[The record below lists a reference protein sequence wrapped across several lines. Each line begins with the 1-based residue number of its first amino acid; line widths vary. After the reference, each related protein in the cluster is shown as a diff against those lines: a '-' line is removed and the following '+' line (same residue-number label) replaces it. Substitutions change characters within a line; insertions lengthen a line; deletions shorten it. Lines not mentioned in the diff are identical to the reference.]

1 MERKTNLTL
10 HLIQVLNK
18 ILRMNYLD
26 NLFFAILLTFGAYYF
41 VKNVKKIIRNINLG
55 QAINR
60 SDNASERWK
69 NMAMIALGQ
78 SKMVKRP
85 VAGILHIIVYLGFV
99 IINIEV
105 LEIIIDGLFGTHRV
119 FSFLGI
125 VYDLLIGSF
134 EILAL
139 LVLVAVIVFLIRRN
153 GIKLKRFISSDLK
166 GWPKSDANYILYFEI
181 VLMSLFLLMN
191 AADFHLQNI
200 SGGFGHYHQAGS
212 FPISQYIAPFFD
224 GMNPTSVAF
233 FERIFWWIHITGILI
248 FLNYLY
254 FSKHLHILLAFP
266 NTYFADLNPKG
277 QLDNLASVTK
287 EVRLMMDPNADPYA
301 TPVIDETR
309 GGAELSEANAAPTKF
324 GASDVQDL
332 NWVQLLNAYTCTE
345 CGRCTSSCPANQ
357 TGKKLS
363 PRKIM
368 MDTRDRLEE
377 VGKNIDANK
386 GVFIPDNKSLLNDYI
401 SSEELWACTSCN
413 ACVEE
418 CPVNISPLSIIMDM
432 RRYLVME
439 QSAAPM
445 PLNAMMTNIENNG
458 APWQYNQQDRL
469 NWKNEN

>member
-1 MERKTNLTL
+1 MS
-10 HLIQVLNK
+10 
-18 ILRMNYLD
+18 YLD
-26 NLFFAILLTFGAYYF
+26 NILFAILLIIGFGYF
-41 VKNVKKIIRNINLG
+41 FSNIRKIYRNVNLG
-55 QAINR
+55 IEVDR
-60 SDNASERWK
+60 KDNPSERWK

-85 VAGILHIIVYLGFV
+85 IAGILHIIVYIGFV
-99 IINIEV
+99 IINIEL

-119 FSFLGI
+119 FAFLGTTYN
-125 VYDLLIGSF
+125 VLIASF

-139 LVLVAVIVFLIRRN
+139 LVLVAVTIFWIRRN
-153 GIKLKRFISSDLK
+153 VVRLKRFMNPEMK
-166 GWPKSDANYILYFEI
+166 GYPKNDANYILYFEV
-181 VLMSLFLLMN
+181 VLMTLFLLMN
-191 AADFHLQNI
+191 ASDFHLQNVP
-200 SGGFGHYHQAGS
+200 GGFSHFIKAGS
-212 FPISQYIAPFFD
+212 FPVSQFIEPIFN
-224 GMNPTSVAF
+224 GMPNETVLILT
-233 FERIFWWIHITGILI
+233 ETFWWLHIAGILV
-248 FLNYLY
+248 FMNYLY

-266 NTYFADLNPKG
+266 NTYFADLKPLG
-277 QLDNLASVTK
+277 QFDNLEAVTK
-287 EVRLMMDPNADPYA
+287 EVKMMMDPNADPFA
-301 TPVIDETR
+301 TAPAP
-309 GGAELSEANAAPTKF
+309 AEGEVPSKF

-386 GVFIPDNKSLLNDYI
+386 GIFIPDNKTLLKDYI
-401 SSEELWACTSCN
+401 TPEELWACTSCN
-413 ACVEE
+413 ASVEE

>member
-1 MERKTNLTL
+1 MS
-10 HLIQVLNK
+10 
-18 ILRMNYLD
+18 YLD
-26 NLFFAILLTFGAYYF
+26 NLLFALILILGFGFF
-41 VKNVKKIIRNINLG
+41 VSNVKKLIRNIKLG
-55 QAINR
+55 RDINR
-60 SDNASERWK
+60 NDNPSERWK

-85 VAGILHIIVYLGFV
+85 IAGFLHIIVYVGFV
-99 IINIEV
+99 IINLEL

-119 FSFLGI
+119 FAFMGGF
-125 VYDLLIGSF
+125 YDVLIASF

-139 LVLVAVIVFLIRRN
+139 LVIVAVIAFWIRRN
-153 GIKLKRFISSDLK
+153 TIKLKRFISSDLK

-181 VLMSLFLLMN
+181 VLMTLFLVMN
-191 AADFHLQNI
+191 AADFHLQNLN
-200 SGGFGHYHQAGS
+200 GGTAGYPIAGS
-212 FPISQYIAPFFD
+212 FPVSQYVAVFFQEMAT
-224 GMNPTSVAF
+224 GSVILI
-233 FERIFWWIHITGILI
+233 ERTAWWLHIIGILI

-266 NTYFADLNPKG
+266 NTYFADLNAKG
-277 QLDNLASVTK
+277 KFDNLESVTN
-287 EVRLMMDPNADPYA
+287 EVKLMMDPSADPF
-301 TPVIDETR
+301 
-309 GGAELSEANAAPTKF
+309 AAPANPDAVPAKF
-324 GASDVQDL
+324 GASDVTDL

-345 CGRCTSSCPANQ
+345 CGRCSSSCPATQ

-386 GVFIPDNKSLLNDYI
+386 GIFVDDGKALLNNYI
-401 SSEELWACTSCN
+401 TPEELWACTSCN

-418 CPVNISPLSIIMDM
+418 CPVSISPLSIIMDM

-445 PLNAMMTNIENNG
+445 SLNAMMTNIENNG
-458 APWQYNQQDRL
+458 APWQYNQMDRL
-469 NWKNEN
+469 NWKDEN